1 MSLDMNAP
9 TPAPAPAEATAT
21 TPTAAS
27 AAAPAPAASPPAP
40 AGLDLA
46 TPAPAAPPAAPVAP
60 PEPAAVAFAETGDP
74 GLDFALGFL
83 GKLGIGP
90 ELPEMQAALSGDFG
104 LLAAK
109 LATMGDKAKGH
120 EQVLA
125 LAKQSYERQS
135 TAAQAKVAEATKAVH
150 EAVGGEE
157 TWNAIKTWA
166 ATAIPEADRTAISA
180 VLKAGGPAAAIVA
193 EGLRARYGA
202 QPDATLRGAAATAD
216 GARTTTAPATQG
228 MSALEYSRAVSALA
242 GRVGDVDGHPEYA
255 ALQQRRELG
264 RRVGR

>member
-1 MSLDMNAP
+1 MSLDMNSP
-9 TPAPAPAEATAT
+9 TPAPAEPAAPDAPATPVPQT
-21 TPTAAS
+21 
-27 AAAPAPAASPPAP
+27 APAPAA
-40 AGLDLA
+40 LDLA
-46 TPAPAAPPAAPVAP
+46 TPAPVATVPAPVAP

-90 ELPEMQAALSGDFG
+90 ELPEMQAALGGDFS

-120 EQVLA
+120 EQVIA

-135 TAAQAKVAEATKAVH
+135 SAAQAKVAEATKAVH

-166 ATAIPEADRTAISA
+166 AESIPEADRTAISA

-193 EGLRARYGA
+193 EGLRARYAA
-202 QPDATLRGAAATAD
+202 QPGATVRGAGAVAD
-216 GARTTTAPATQG
+216 GARLAPSATAAGLTAREFTQ
-228 MSALEYSRAVSALA
+228 AVAALA
-242 GRVGDVDGHPEYA
+242 RRVGDVDGHPEYK
-255 ALQQRRELG
+255 ALQARREQARRAG
-264 RRVGR
+264 R

>member
-9 TPAPAPAEATAT
+9 APALVDPAAPAATAT
-21 TPTAAS
+21 APQAA
-27 AAAPAPAASPPAP
+27 PAP

-46 TPAPAAPPAAPVAP
+46 TPAPAAPAAAPVAP

-135 TAAQAKVAEATKAVH
+135 SAAQAKVAEATKAVH

-166 ATAIPEADRTAISA
+166 AESIPEEDRTAISA
-180 VLKAGGPAAAIVA
+180 VLKAGGPTAAIVA
-193 EGLRARYGA
+193 EGLRARYAA
-202 QPDATLRGAAATAD
+202 QPGATVRGVGAVAD
-216 GARTTTAPATQG
+216 GARLAPSATAAGLTAKEFTQAVAT
-228 MSALEYSRAVSALA
+228 LA
-242 GRVGDVDGHPEYA
+242 RRVGDVDGHPEYK
-255 ALQQRRELG
+255 ALQARREQARRAG
-264 RRVGR
+264 R

>member
-9 TPAPAPAEATAT
+9 APAPADPAAKG
-21 TPTAAS
+21 TPP
-27 AAAPAPAASPPAP
+27 AAPAPQAPQTPPAP
-40 AGLDLA
+40 AALDLA
-46 TPAPAAPPAAPVAP
+46 TPAPAAPAAAPVAP

-135 TAAQAKVAEATKAVH
+135 SAAQAKVAEATKAVH

-166 ATAIPEADRTAISA
+166 AESIPEEDRTAISA
-180 VLKAGGPAAAIVA
+180 VLKAGGSAAAIVA
-193 EGLRARYGA
+193 EGLRARYAA
-202 QPDATLRGAAATAD
+202 QPGSTVRGAGVVAD
-216 GARTTTAPATQG
+216 GARLAPSATAAGLTAREFTQAVAT
-228 MSALEYSRAVSALA
+228 LA
-242 GRVGDVDGHPEYA
+242 RRVGDVDGHPEYK
-255 ALQQRRELG
+255 ALQARREQARRAG
-264 RRVGR
+264 R

>member
-1 MSLDMNAP
+1 MNA
-9 TPAPAPAEATAT
+9 PAPAPVD
-21 TPTAAS
+21 PAAP
-27 AAAPAPAASPPAP
+27 AAPAPAPQTPPAP
-40 AGLDLA
+40 AALDLA
-46 TPAPAAPPAAPVAP
+46 TPAPAAPAAAPVAP

-135 TAAQAKVAEATKAVH
+135 SAAQAKVAEATRAVH

-166 ATAIPEADRTAISA
+166 AESIPEEDRTAISA

-193 EGLRARYGA
+193 EGLRARYAA
-202 QPDATLRGAAATAD
+202 QPGATVRGAGVVAD
-216 GARTTTAPATQG
+216 GARLAPSATAAGLTAKEFTQAVAT
-228 MSALEYSRAVSALA
+228 LA
-242 GRVGDVDGHPEYA
+242 RRVGDVDGHPEYK
-255 ALQQRRELG
+255 ALQARREQARRAG
-264 RRVGR
+264 R